1 MEAKNSIQ
9 YMHVLRF
16 SFYEQPKK
24 KKKLYKNAFIIDTGE
39 HYFSVYMY
47 GYILFA
53 Y

>member
-9 YMHVLRF
+9 YMQVLRF
-16 SFYEQPKK
+16 SFYEQPK